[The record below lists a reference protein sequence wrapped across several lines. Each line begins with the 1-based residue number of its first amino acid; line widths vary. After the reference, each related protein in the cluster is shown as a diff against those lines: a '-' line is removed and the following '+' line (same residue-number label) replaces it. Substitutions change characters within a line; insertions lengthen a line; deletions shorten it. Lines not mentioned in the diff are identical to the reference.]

1 VNVAVVGLGKIGL
14 PLAVQYATAGAQVV
28 GADRSLMRVA
38 EVNAAANPFADE
50 EDLASLLA
58 KAVSSGK
65 LRATTDTAEAVRD
78 ADVVVIIVP
87 LVAGPDHVP
96 DPSML
101 EAAAAEVA
109 RGAHDGLLVIVETTV
124 PVGTTRRVVEGIA
137 NASHTTVVG
146 AFSPERVFSGR
157 IFRDLATYPKI
168 VGGLSDEG
176 AARAKAFYELI
187 LPGVEIKM
195 MSNAET
201 AELSKLAETI
211 YRDVNIALAN
221 ELARYS
227 TDRNVDVTEAIAAAN
242 SQPFSHIHDPGAG
255 VGGHCI
261 PHYPWFLAAD
271 DPGARVIRAA
281 RQTNDEQPAWL
292 IGRLAGMLEGGLEGR
307 SVLVLGLSYRSGVKE
322 PTSSPGIDLVRTL
335 LDRGAKTY
343 AHDPL
348 FDEDETRS
356 TGATPATLDELGN
369 FDALILQATHETY
382 RDLDWRR
389 LKPGAVVVDGRNWLD
404 RATIEAAG
412 GTYVGVG
419 R

>member
-1 VNVAVVGLGKIGL
+1 MNVVVVGLGKIGL

-28 GADRSLMRVA
+28 GCDRSSVRVA
-38 EVNAAANPFADE
+38 EVNASANPFPDE
-50 EDLASLLA
+50 ENLGSLLSD
-58 KAVSSGK
+58 AVSSGR
-65 LRATTDTAEAVRD
+65 LRATTDTAEAVRE

-87 LVAGPDHVP
+87 LIAGADHVP
-96 DPSML
+96 DPAALDS
-101 EAAAAEVA
+101 AAADVA
-109 RGAHDGLLVIVETTV
+109 RGAHDRLLVIVETTV

-137 NASHTTVVG
+137 NASATTVAG

-157 IFRDLATYPKI
+157 IFRDLQTYPKI
-168 VGGLSDEG
+168 VGGLDEAG
-176 AARAKAFYELI
+176 AARAKAFYETV

-227 TDRNVDVTEAIAAAN
+227 TGRGVDVTEAIAAAN

-281 RQTNDEQPAWL
+281 RETNDEQPVWL
-292 IGRLAGMLEGGLEGR
+292 VDRLAGMLGGGLEGH
-307 SVLVLGLSYRSGVKE
+307 SVLVLGLSYRAGVKE
-322 PTSSPGIDLVRTL
+322 PTSSPGIDLVRVL
-335 LDRGAKTY
+335 ADRGAKTY
-343 AHDPL
+343 AQDPL
-348 FDEDETRS
+348 FDDEEVRGF
-356 TGATPATLDELGN
+356 GAMPGSLDDLGS

-382 RDLDWRR
+382 KEIDWRR
-389 LKPGAVVVDGRNWLD
+389 LKPGAIVIDGRNWLD
-404 RATIEAAG
+404 RATIEKAG
-412 GTYVGVG
+412 GTYMGVG

>member
-1 VNVAVVGLGKIGL
+1 VKVAVVGLGKIGL

-28 GADRSLMRVA
+28 GADRSSVRVA
-38 EVNAAANPFADE
+38 EVNGSANPFPDE
-50 EDLASLLA
+50 ENLAERLSA
-58 KAVSSGK
+58 AVKAGR
-65 LRATTDTAEAVRD
+65 LTATTDTAAAVRD
-78 ADVVVIIVP
+78 ADVAVVIVP
-87 LVAGPDHVP
+87 LIAGADHVP
-96 DPSML
+96 DPSSL
-101 EAAAAEVA
+101 EAAAADVA
-109 RGAHDGLLVIVETTV
+109 RGAHDGLLVIIETTV
-124 PVGTTRRVVEGIA
+124 PVGTTRRVVSNIRSATGAAI
-137 NASHTTVVG
+137 TG

-157 IFRDLATYPKI
+157 IFRDLQTYPKI
-168 VGGLSDEG
+168 VGGLDDEG
-176 AARAKAFYELI
+176 TAKAKAFYEQV
-187 LPGVEIKM
+187 LPGVEIKV

-242 SQPFSHIHDPGAG
+242 SQPFSHVHDPGAG

-281 RQTNDEQPAWL
+281 RATNDEQPAWL
-292 IGRLAGMLEGGLEGR
+292 VDRLTTMLSGLEGR
-307 SVLVLGLSYRSGVKE
+307 SVLVLGLSYRAGVKE
-322 PTSSPGIDLVRTL
+322 PTSSPGIDLVRL
-335 LDRGAKTY
+335 LVSRGAKTY

-348 FDEDETRS
+348 FDENETREF
-356 TGATPATLDELGN
+356 GATPASLDDLGN
-369 FDALILQATHETY
+369 FDALILQAAHESYKTI
-382 RDLDWRR
+382 DWRR
-389 LKPGAVVVDGRNWLD
+389 LKPGAVVIDGRNWLD
-404 RATIEAAG
+404 RATISSAG